1 MNNAN
6 DDQSQASSSSQA
18 AIPPQAVVP
27 PQALIPPVEPDI
39 TDKLQLSIWQ
49 LAWPAIVSNLLFSV
63 IGLVSIKIVGSL
75 GASAVASVTTGNR
88 IFFALQAI
96 LMAISAGTTAMVARS
111 VGAKDYVEAARVTSV
126 SLWIGNVVAV
136 GLMLPCIFFATE
148 VAGVFGL
155 DEATTA
161 GAASFIRWISVFN
174 VAFSVNMIISAALRA
189 AGDART
195 PLWIGVLTNI
205 VNVGLVYWL
214 VFGGY
219 GMPAMGIA
227 GAAIAN
233 GVAFSLAA
241 LVYLGLWYAGY
252 LKIGVGGPGSMSE
265 KRVRQ
270 LIDIGYPA
278 GVEQLV
284 FQFGFIAFLW
294 LVGYYGT
301 AAFAAYGIGVQIL
314 SLSFVVGF
322 GFSISGATLVGQHM
336 GAKDPAGAMRHGWR
350 ATRLAV
356 ASMVILSLF
365 IMYFSEDVARFLIDD
380 DEVVRLTVIF
390 IYILGIA
397 QPLMAIEFTLSG
409 CLRGAGDTRFPLK
422 ATMAGL
428 VGARVGLAAL
438 FTMLGLTVVWIYAA
452 LIGDYIVKA
461 AMLVW
466 RFRSGKW
473 QQTFSDSEKKFEKYT

>member
-1 MNNAN
+1 MPDSLA
-6 DDQSQASSSSQA
+6 DETQVLDK
-18 AIPPQAVVP
+18 PQ
-27 PQALIPPVEPDI
+27 LN
-39 TDKLQLSIWQ
+39 IWQ

-75 GASAVASVTTGNR
+75 GASAVASATTGNR

-96 LMAISAGTTAMVARS
+96 MMAISAGTTAMVARS
-111 VGAKDYVEAARVTSV
+111 VGAKNYTEAAKVTSV
-126 SLWIGNVVAV
+126 SLWVGNVVAV
-136 GLMLPCIFFATE
+136 LLMVPCIIFASE
-148 VAGVFGL
+148 MAGIFGL

-161 GAASFIRWISVFN
+161 DAARFIQWISVFN
-174 VAFSVNMIISAALRA
+174 VAFAINMILSASLRA
-189 AGDART
+189 AGDTRT
-195 PLWIGVLTNI
+195 PLWIGVLTNV
-205 VNVGLVYWL
+205 VNVALVYWL

-219 GMPAMGIA
+219 GVPAMGVA

-233 GVAFSLAA
+233 GLSFALAA
-241 LVYLGLWYAGY
+241 MVYLGLWYGGR
-252 LKIGVGGPGSMSE
+252 LKVGVGGRGSMTE
-265 KRVRQ
+265 KRIRQ

-284 FQFGFIAFLW
+284 FQLGFLAFLW

-322 GFSISGATLVGQHM
+322 GFSIAGATLVGQHM
-336 GAKDPAGAMRHGWR
+336 GAKDPQGAMRHGWR
-350 ATRLAV
+350 ATGMAI
-356 ASMVILSLF
+356 ASMVGLSGF
-365 IMYFSEDVARFLIDD
+365 IVAFSEDIARFLIDD

-422 ATMAGL
+422 ATMAGRI
-428 VGARVGLAAL
+428 GARVGLAAL
-438 FTMLGLTVVWIYAA
+438 FTFMGLTVVWIYAA

-461 AMLVW
+461 LMLVS
-466 RFRSGKW
+466 RFKSGKW
-473 QQTFSDSEKKFEKYT
+473 QQVFSDAETKFDKYN

>member
-1 MNNAN
+1 MPDSLA
-6 DDQSQASSSSQA
+6 DETQVLDK
-18 AIPPQAVVP
+18 PQ
-27 PQALIPPVEPDI
+27 LN
-39 TDKLQLSIWQ
+39 IWQ

-75 GASAVASVTTGNR
+75 GASAVASATTGNR

-96 LMAISAGTTAMVARS
+96 MMAISAGTTAMVARS
-111 VGAKDYVEAARVTSV
+111 VGAKNYTEAAKVTSV
-126 SLWIGNVVAV
+126 SLWVGNVVAV
-136 GLMLPCIFFATE
+136 LLMVPCIIFASE
-148 VAGVFGL
+148 MAGIFGL

-161 GAASFIRWISVFN
+161 DAARFIQWISVFN
-174 VAFSVNMIISAALRA
+174 VAFAINMILSASLRA
-189 AGDART
+189 AGDTRT
-195 PLWIGVLTNI
+195 PLWIGVLTNF
-205 VNVGLVYWL
+205 VNVALVYWL

-219 GMPAMGIA
+219 GVPAMGVA

-233 GVAFSLAA
+233 GLSFALAA
-241 LVYLGLWYAGY
+241 MVYLGLWYGGR
-252 LKIGVGGPGSMSE
+252 LKVGVGGRGSMTE
-265 KRVRQ
+265 KRIRQ

-284 FQFGFIAFLW
+284 FQLGFLAFLW

-322 GFSISGATLVGQHM
+322 GFSIAGATLVGQHM
-336 GAKDPAGAMRHGWR
+336 GAKDPQGAMRHGWR
-350 ATRLAV
+350 ATGMAI
-356 ASMVILSLF
+356 ASMVGLSGF
-365 IMYFSEDVARFLIDD
+365 IVAFSEDIARFLIDD

-428 VGARVGLAAL
+428 IGARVGLAAL
-438 FTMLGLTVVWIYAA
+438 FTFMGLTVVWIYAA

-461 AMLVW
+461 LMLVS
-466 RFRSGKW
+466 RFKSGKW
-473 QQTFSDSEKKFEKYT
+473 QQVFSDAETKFDKYN